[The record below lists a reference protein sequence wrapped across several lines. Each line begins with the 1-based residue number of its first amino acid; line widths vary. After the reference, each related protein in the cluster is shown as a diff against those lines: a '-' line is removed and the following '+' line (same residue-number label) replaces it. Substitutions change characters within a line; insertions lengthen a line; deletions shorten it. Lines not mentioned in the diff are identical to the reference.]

1 MITLRQ
7 LRYLTSLA
15 RHRHFGRAAAD
26 CAVTQPALSMQVR
39 ELEREIG
46 AELVERRPGE
56 IALTDTGLDVAQRA
70 EQILT
75 ATRDLVDFA
84 RHRDVLSGRLALGI
98 IPTLAPYILPRVLPR
113 LQVKY
118 PQLRLEVRETQTK
131 TLLDELN
138 RGELDAVMLALP
150 ADGADVETL
159 ALFDDAFLLAV
170 PAADALPARGRVGV
184 ADVDQRRLIL
194 LEEGHCLRDQA
205 LAFCASPLRDQP
217 AGLGA
222 TSLAT
227 VMQMVANGYG
237 VTLLPEVAADAEG
250 RDKRVKLLRFSA
262 PEPARTIGLAWRHTS
277 PRRRD
282 FEALGQIIIDM
293 IGGKTQVRPSTRT
306 ASGNRSRT

>member
-98 IPTLAPYILPRVLPR
+98 IPTLAPYILPRVLPH
-113 LQVKY
+113 LQAKY

-131 TLLDELN
+131 LLLDELT

-150 ADGADVETL
+150 ADGADMETL

-170 PAADALPARGRVGV
+170 PAADVLSARSRVGV
-184 ADVDQRRLIL
+184 EDVDQHRLIL

-205 LAFCASPLRDQP
+205 LAFCATSRRDAP

-237 VTLLPEVAADAEG
+237 VTLLPEVAVDAEV

-262 PEPARTIGLAWRHTS
+262 PEPGRNIGLAWRRTS

>member
-7 LRYLTSLA
+7 LRYLTALA

-56 IALTDTGLDVAQRA
+56 IALTDTGLEVTQRA
-70 EQILT
+70 EQIL
-75 ATRDLVDFA
+75 AASRDLIDFA
-84 RHRDVLSGRLALGI
+84 RHRDLLSGPLRLGI
-98 IPTLAPYILPRVLPR
+98 IPTLAPYILPRLLPR
-113 LQVKY
+113 LQANY
-118 PQLRLEVRETQTK
+118 PQLRLELRETQTK
-131 TLLDELN
+131 LLLDELN
-138 RGELDAVMLALP
+138 RGELDAVLLALP
-150 ADGADVETL
+150 VEGAAVETL

-170 PAADALPARGRVGV
+170 PATDALPARGRVGV
-184 ADVDQRRLIL
+184 EDVDQGRLIL

-205 LAFCASPLRDQP
+205 LAFCATARRDAP

-237 VTLLPEVAADAEG
+237 VTLLPEVAVDVEV
-250 RDKRVKLLRFSA
+250 RDKRVKLLRFSE
-262 PEPARTIGLAWRHTS
+262 PEPARTIGLAWRRTS
-277 PRRRD
+277 PRRKD
-282 FEALGQIIIDM
+282 FQALGQIIIAM
-293 IGGKTQVRPSTRT
+293 IAGKTQVRPSTRT
-306 ASGNRSRT
+306 AAGNRSRP